1 MLQGSCGH
9 RPKSPLQNRGF
20 FKSSYNQFILNVPLF
35 KTLVKIQALSLPML
49 LYKQTCKT
57 AVKILS
63 DKRQPQHG
71 TDGPITQAKI

>member
-1 MLQGSCGH
+1 M
-9 RPKSPLQNRGF
+9 
-20 FKSSYNQFILNVPLF
+20 NVPLF
-35 KTLVKIQALSLPML
+35 KTLVKIQALSLPRL

-71 TDGPITQAKI
+71 TDGLITLAKI

>member
-1 MLQGSCGH
+1 M
-9 RPKSPLQNRGF
+9 
-20 FKSSYNQFILNVPLF
+20 PLF
-35 KTLVKIQALSLPML
+35 KRLVKIQALSLPML

-71 TDGPITQAKI
+71 TDGPITLAKIWKKYVFF

>member
-1 MLQGSCGH
+1 M
-9 RPKSPLQNRGF
+9 
-20 FKSSYNQFILNVPLF
+20 NVPLF
-35 KTLVKIQALSLPML
+35 KTLVKIQALTLPML

-71 TDGPITQAKI
+71 TDGPITLAKIWKEYVFF